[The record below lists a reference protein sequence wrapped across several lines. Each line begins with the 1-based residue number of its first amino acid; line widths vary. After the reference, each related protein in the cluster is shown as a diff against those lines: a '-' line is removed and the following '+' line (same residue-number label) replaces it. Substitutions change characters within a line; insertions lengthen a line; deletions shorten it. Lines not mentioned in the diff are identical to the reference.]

1 MGERKLAT
9 EFNYGGQAVIEGV
22 LMRGARVM
30 ALAVRHPGG
39 HIVMHTEPLTAPIY
53 TSSWARLPFIRG
65 LTLLWDAL
73 GLGIKSLMF
82 SADVALAEE
91 EVEFSS
97 KAMWGTLAFSLAL
110 TIGLFFIAPLL
121 IIHYL
126 DQFIVS
132 SLVSNLIEG
141 IVRLAFFL
149 GYIYVI
155 NFMPDIK
162 RVFAY
167 HGAEHK
173 TINAY
178 EAGAPLTPESVR
190 RFPLAHPRCGTGFL
204 LVVMVVSILVFS
216 FLGRPP
222 LFWRIASRILLI
234 PVVAGISYEF
244 IRFTAKH
251 YQQHRL
257 VRWLIAPS
265 LALQSLTTREPDD
278 SMLEVSITA
287 LKQVLLSEGRIPAEE
302 AQSSPGVADA
312 VPA

>member
-1 MGERKLAT
+1 MAN

-30 ALAVRHPGG
+30 ALAVRHPSG
-39 HIVMHTEPLTAPIY
+39 HIVMHTESLTAPIY

-91 EVEFSS
+91 EVQFSS
-97 KAMWGTLAFSLAL
+97 KAMWGTLAFSLTL
-110 TIGLFFIAPLL
+110 TVGLFFVAPLL
-121 IIHYL
+121 IINYL
-126 DQFIVS
+126 DQFITS
-132 SLVSNLIEG
+132 SLLSNLIEG
-141 IVRLAFFL
+141 LVRLGFFL
-149 GYIYVI
+149 GYIYAI

-204 LVVMVVSILVFS
+204 LVVMVVSIVVFS

-222 LFWRIASRILLI
+222 FFWRIASRILLI

-244 IRFTAKH
+244 IRFAAKH
-251 YQQHRL
+251 YQKNRL
-257 VRWLIAPS
+257 VRLLIAPS

-287 LKQVLLSEGRIPAEE
+287 LKQVLLSEGRIPVEE
-302 AQSSPGVADA
+302 AQSFPGVADA